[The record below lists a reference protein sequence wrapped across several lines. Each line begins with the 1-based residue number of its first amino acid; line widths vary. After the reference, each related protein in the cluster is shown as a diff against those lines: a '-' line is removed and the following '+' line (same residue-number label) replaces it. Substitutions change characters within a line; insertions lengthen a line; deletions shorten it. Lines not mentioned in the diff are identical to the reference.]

1 MKKQQQFLRNIS
13 YTLDIIIILI
23 AYLIAKKFN
32 YNIDLQYFSY
42 PFFFLSI
49 ILWFI
54 MSIFSKIYFEK
65 RSNKFAEEMVQMI
78 YHAILFIV
86 SLSSVL
92 FFLNLNHKFPSKFVL
107 VFANILTFLAILSKY
122 AIRKKIHAYLNKGI
136 FYDHVLL
143 VGSTKAAEEFIDAV
157 KKYYYYGYKCIGY
170 IDDQDQLKKE
180 CTYLGNLNDLHTIL
194 RTTEIDEVFI
204 ALPTGENEKIQNCIA
219 ICDGLNV
226 KVRILPNLSEFTSS
240 SIYIN
245 NIGLLPVVNVGDLPL
260 DKRENRLLKRI
271 FDIVFSLLFFI
282 LLGSFI
288 FPLLA
293 IIIKLS
299 SKGPIFF
306 KQERWGLN
314 NKRITCYKFRSMYK
328 ESSEIDEEGNF
339 QQAFKDDPRITL
351 IGKIL
356 RKTNMD
362 ELPQFWNV
370 LIGNMS
376 VVGPR
381 PHPTQLNIQSMELV
395 DNYMLRHM
403 VIPGITG
410 LAQVNGCRGETRTTE
425 DMQKRV
431 NFDLYYIQRW
441 NFWLD
446 LQIIIQTVINIFRG
460 DQNAY

>member
-13 YTLDIIIILI
+13 YTLDIIIILV
-23 AYLIAKKFN
+23 AYLIAKFFSYK
-32 YNIDLQYFSY
+32 IDLQYFSY

-49 ILWFI
+49 VLWFV
-54 MSIFSKIYFEK
+54 MSVFSKIYFEK

-78 YHAILFIV
+78 YHSILFIV

-136 FYDHVLL
+136 FYDYVLL

-157 KKYYYYGYKCIGY
+157 KKYYYYGYECIGY
-170 IDDQDQLKKE
+170 IDEQDQLKKE
-180 CTYLGNLNDLHTIL
+180 CAYLGKLNDLHTIL
-194 RTTEIDEVFI
+194 RTKEIDEVFI

-219 ICDGLNV
+219 ICDGLNI

-260 DKRENRLLKRI
+260 DKRENRLLKRS
-271 FDIVFSLLFFI
+271 FDIVFSLLFFVF
-282 LLGSFI
+282 LGSFI
-288 FPLLA
+288 FPFLA
-293 IIIKLS
+293 IIIKLT

-314 NKRITCYKFRSMYK
+314 NKRITCYKFRSMHK
-328 ESSEIDEEGNF
+328 ESSDIDEEGNF

-381 PHPTQLNIQSMELV
+381 PHPTRLNIQSMELV

-410 LAQVNGCRGETRTTE
+410 LAQVNGCRGETRTTA

-446 LQIIIQTVINIFRG
+446 LQIIIQTIINIFRG

>member
-13 YTLDIIIILI
+13 YTLDIIIILT
-23 AYLIAKKFN
+23 AYLVAKKFS

-42 PFFFLSI
+42 PFFFLYI
-49 ILWFI
+49 VLWFT

-78 YHAILFIV
+78 YHSILFIV

-170 IDDQDQLKKE
+170 IDEQDKLKKE
-180 CTYLGNLNDLHTIL
+180 CAYLGNLNDLHTIL

-240 SIYIN
+240 SVYIN

-260 DKRENRLLKRI
+260 DKRENRTLKRV

-282 LLGSFI
+282 FLGSFI

-328 ESSEIDEEGNF
+328 ESSDIDEDGNF
-339 QQAFKDDPRITL
+339 QQAQKDDPRITL

-370 LIGNMS
+370 LMGNMS

>member
-23 AYLIAKKFN
+23 AYLIAKKFS

-49 ILWFI
+49 VLWFV

-78 YHAILFIV
+78 YHSILFIV

-143 VGSTKAAEEFIDAV
+143 VGSTKAAEEFIEAV

-180 CTYLGNLNDLHTIL
+180 CAYLGNLNDLHTIL
-194 RTTEIDEVFI
+194 RTTQIDEVFI

-219 ICDGLNV
+219 ICDGLNI

-240 SIYIN
+240 SVYIN

-260 DKRENRLLKRI
+260 DKKENRILKRS
-271 FDIVFSLLFFI
+271 FDIVFSLLFFL

-328 ESSEIDEEGNF
+328 ESSDIDEDGNF

>member
-13 YTLDIIIILI
+13 YTLDIIVILI
-23 AYLIAKKFN
+23 AYLIAKKFR
-32 YNIDLQYFSY
+32 YSIDLQYFSY

-49 ILWFI
+49 ILWFT

-78 YHAILFIV
+78 YHSILFIV

-107 VFANILTFLAILSKY
+107 VFANILTFLAVLSKY

-136 FYDHVLL
+136 FYDQVLL

-170 IDDQDQLKKE
+170 IDEEDKLKKE
-180 CTYLGNLNDLHTIL
+180 CAYLGTLNDLHTIL

-204 ALPTGENEKIQNCIA
+204 ALPTSENEKIQNCIA
-219 ICDGLNV
+219 ICDGLNI

-260 DKRENRLLKRI
+260 DKSENRILKRS

-282 LLGSFI
+282 LLGIFI

-328 ESSEIDEEGNF
+328 ESSDIDEEGNF

-381 PHPTQLNIQSMELV
+381 PHPTQLNIESMELV

>member
-23 AYLIAKKFN
+23 AYLIAKKFS

-42 PFFFLSI
+42 PFFSLSI
-49 ILWFI
+49 VLWFI

-78 YHAILFIV
+78 YHSILFIV

-219 ICDGLNV
+219 ICDGLNI

-240 SIYIN
+240 SVYIN

-271 FDIVFSLLFFI
+271 FDIIFSMLFFI
-282 LLGSFI
+282 FLGSFI

-328 ESSEIDEEGNF
+328 ESSDIDEEGNF

>member
-23 AYLIAKKFN
+23 AYLVAKKFS

-49 ILWFI
+49 VLWFI

-78 YHAILFIV
+78 YHSILFIV

-136 FYDHVLL
+136 FYDQVLL

-180 CTYLGNLNDLHTIL
+180 CSYLGNLNDLHTIL
-194 RTTEIDEVFI
+194 RTTQIDEVFI

-219 ICDGLNV
+219 ICDGLNI

-240 SIYIN
+240 SVYIN

-260 DKRENRLLKRI
+260 DKRENRTLKRV

-282 LLGSFI
+282 FLGSFL

-328 ESSEIDEEGNF
+328 ESSDIDEDGNF

-370 LIGNMS
+370 LMGNMS

>member
-32 YNIDLQYFSY
+32 YIIDLQYFSY

-49 ILWFI
+49 VLWFV

-78 YHAILFIV
+78 YHSILFIV

-143 VGSTKAAEEFIDAV
+143 VGSAKAAEEFIDAV

-170 IDDQDQLKKE
+170 IDELDQLKKE
-180 CTYLGNLNDLHTIL
+180 CAYLGNLNDLHTIL

-260 DKRENRLLKRI
+260 DKRENRLLKRS

-306 KQERWGLN
+306 VQKRTGKDNKTFHCIKFRTMKLN
-314 NKRITCYKFRSMYK
+314 KEADTQQAITNDLRITR
-328 ESSEIDEEGNF
+328 
-339 QQAFKDDPRITL
+339 L
-351 IGKIL
+351 GKIL
-356 RKTNMD
+356 RLTHID
-362 ELPQFWNV
+362 ELPQLLNV
-370 LIGNMS
+370 LMGTMS
-376 VVGPR
+376 IVGPR
-381 PHPTQLNIQSMELV
+381 PHMLYHTEVYSKAYTYYL
-395 DNYMLRHM
+395 LRHESK
-403 VIPGITG
+403 PGMTGMAQIKGYLGEIITPRD
-410 LAQVNGCRGETRTTE
+410 LK
-425 DMQKRV
+425 KRV
-431 NFDLYYIQRW
+431 LWDIYYNKNASIR
-441 NFWLD
+441 LD
-446 LQIIIQTVINIFRG
+446 IYIAFTTLQQIIHKLIK
-460 DQNAY
+460 

>member
-23 AYLIAKKFN
+23 AYLVAKKFN

-49 ILWFI
+49 VLWFV
-54 MSIFSKIYFEK
+54 MSVFSKIYFEK

-78 YHAILFIV
+78 YHSILFIV

-143 VGSTKAAEEFIDAV
+143 IGSTKAAEEFIDAV

-180 CTYLGNLNDLHTIL
+180 CAYLGNLNDLHTIL
-194 RTTEIDEVFI
+194 RTKEIDEVFI

-219 ICDGLNV
+219 ICDGLNI

-240 SIYIN
+240 SVYIN

-260 DKRENRLLKRI
+260 DKRENRLLKRS
-271 FDIVFSLLFFI
+271 FDIIFSLLFFI

>member
-13 YTLDIIIILI
+13 YTLDIIVILI

-32 YNIDLQYFSY
+32 YTVDLQYFSY

-49 ILWFI
+49 ILWFV

-78 YHAILFIV
+78 YHSILFIV

-136 FYDHVLL
+136 FYDQVLL

-170 IDDQDQLKKE
+170 IDEHDQLKKE
-180 CTYLGNLNDLHTIL
+180 CPYLGNLNDLNTIL

-204 ALPTGENEKIQNCIA
+204 ALPTNENEKIQNCIA

-240 SIYIN
+240 SVYIN

-260 DKRENRLLKRI
+260 DKKENRILKRT
-271 FDIVFSLLFFI
+271 FDIIFSLLFFI
-282 LLGSFI
+282 FLGI
-288 FPLLA
+288 YLFPLLA

-299 SKGPIFF
+299 SKGPVLF

-328 ESSEIDEEGNF
+328 ESSDIDDEGNY
-339 QQAFKDDPRITL
+339 QQAHKNDPRITL

-410 LAQVNGCRGETRTTE
+410 LAQVNGCRGETKTTQ

>member
-1 MKKQQQFLRNIS
+1 M
-13 YTLDIIIILI
+13 
-23 AYLIAKKFN
+23 AKKFS

-42 PFFFLSI
+42 PFFFLSVV
-49 ILWFI
+49 LWFV

-78 YHAILFIV
+78 YHSILFIV

-136 FYDHVLL
+136 FYDQVLL

-170 IDDQDQLKKE
+170 IDDQDKLKKE
-180 CTYLGNLNDLHTIL
+180 CAYLGNLNDLHTIL
-194 RTTEIDEVFI
+194 RTTQIDEVFI

-219 ICDGLNV
+219 ICDGLYV

-240 SIYIN
+240 SVYIN

-260 DKRENRLLKRI
+260 DKRENRLLKRS

-288 FPLLA
+288 FPLLS

-299 SKGPIFF
+299 SKGPVFF

-328 ESSEIDEEGNF
+328 ESSDIDEEGNF

-410 LAQVNGCRGETRTTE
+410 LAQVNGCRGETKTTE

>member
-23 AYLIAKKFN
+23 AYLIAKKFS

-49 ILWFI
+49 VLWFV
-54 MSIFSKIYFEK
+54 MSVFSKIYFEK
-65 RSNKFAEEMVQMI
+65 RSNKFAEELVQMI
-78 YHAILFIV
+78 YHSILFIV
-86 SLSSVL
+86 SLSSLL

-136 FYDHVLL
+136 FYDQVLL

-219 ICDGLNV
+219 ICDGLNI
-226 KVRILPNLSEFTSS
+226 KVRILPNLSEFTST

-260 DKRENRLLKRI
+260 DKRENKLLKRI

-328 ESSEIDEEGNF
+328 ESSDLDDEGNF

>member
-23 AYLIAKKFN
+23 AYLIAKKFS

-49 ILWFI
+49 VLWFI

-78 YHAILFIV
+78 YHSILFIV
-86 SLSSVL
+86 GLSSVL
-92 FFLNLNHKFPSKFVL
+92 FFLKLNQKFPSKFVL

-204 ALPTGENEKIQNCIA
+204 ALPTNENEKIQNCIA
-219 ICDGLNV
+219 ICDGLNI

-240 SIYIN
+240 SVYIN

-260 DKRENRLLKRI
+260 DKKENRILKRS

-282 LLGSFI
+282 FLGSFI
-288 FPLLA
+288 FPILA

-314 NKRITCYKFRSMYK
+314 NKRMICYKFRSMYK
-328 ESSEIDEEGNF
+328 ESSDFDEEGNF
-339 QQAFKDDPRITL
+339 QQAQKNDPRTTL

-370 LIGNMS
+370 LKGNMS

-381 PHPTQLNIQSMELV
+381 PHPTQLNIESMELV

-446 LQIIIQTVINIFRG
+446 LQIIIQTIINIFRG

>member
-13 YTLDIIIILI
+13 YTLDIIVILI
-23 AYLIAKKFN
+23 AYLIAKKFS
-32 YNIDLQYFSY
+32 YNVDLQYFSY

-78 YHAILFIV
+78 YHSILFIV

-136 FYDHVLL
+136 FYDKVLL
-143 VGSTKAAEEFIDAV
+143 IGSTKAAEEFIDAV

-180 CTYLGNLNDLHTIL
+180 CPYLGSLNNLNTIL
-194 RTTEIDEVFI
+194 STTEIDEVFI
-204 ALPTGENEKIQNCIA
+204 ALPTNENEKIQNCIA
-219 ICDGLNV
+219 ICDSLNV

-240 SIYIN
+240 SVYIN

-260 DKRENRLLKRI
+260 DKKENRILKRT
-271 FDIVFSLLFFI
+271 FDIIFSLLFFI
-282 LLGSFI
+282 FLGI
-288 FPLLA
+288 YMFPLLA

-299 SKGPIFF
+299 SKGPVLF

-328 ESSEIDEEGNF
+328 ESSDLDGEGNF
-339 QQAFKDDPRITL
+339 QQAQKNDPRITL

-410 LAQVNGCRGETRTTE
+410 LAQVNGCRGETKTTE

>member
-23 AYLIAKKFN
+23 AYLVAKKFN

-49 ILWFI
+49 VLWFV
-54 MSIFSKIYFEK
+54 MSVFSKIYFEK

-143 VGSTKAAEEFIDAV
+143 VGSAKAAEEFIDAV

-170 IDDQDQLKKE
+170 IDDQDKLKKE
-180 CTYLGNLNDLHTIL
+180 CAYLGNLNDLHTIL
-194 RTTEIDEVFI
+194 RTTQIDEVFI
-204 ALPTGENEKIQNCIA
+204 ALPTGDNEKIQNCIA

-260 DKRENRLLKRI
+260 DKRENRLLKRS

-288 FPLLA
+288 FPLIA

-328 ESSEIDEEGNF
+328 ESSDIDEDGNF

>member
-1 MKKQQQFLRNIS
+1 
-13 YTLDIIIILI
+13 
-23 AYLIAKKFN
+23 
-32 YNIDLQYFSY
+32 
-42 PFFFLSI
+42 
-49 ILWFI
+49 
-54 MSIFSKIYFEK
+54 
-65 RSNKFAEEMVQMI
+65 MVQMI
-78 YHAILFIV
+78 YHSILFIV

-136 FYDHVLL
+136 FYDQVLL

-170 IDDQDQLKKE
+170 IDDQNQLKKE

-240 SIYIN
+240 SVYIN

-260 DKRENRLLKRI
+260 DKRENRLLKRS
-271 FDIVFSLLFFI
+271 FDIIFSLLFFV

-328 ESSEIDEEGNF
+328 ESSDIDEDGNF
-339 QQAFKDDPRITL
+339 QQAHKNDPRITL

>member
-1 MKKQQQFLRNIS
+1 
-13 YTLDIIIILI
+13 
-23 AYLIAKKFN
+23 
-32 YNIDLQYFSY
+32 
-42 PFFFLSI
+42 
-49 ILWFI
+49 
-54 MSIFSKIYFEK
+54 
-65 RSNKFAEEMVQMI
+65 MVQMI
-78 YHAILFIV
+78 YHSILFIV

-136 FYDHVLL
+136 FYDQVLL

-219 ICDGLNV
+219 ICDGLNI

-240 SIYIN
+240 SVYIN

-260 DKRENRLLKRI
+260 DKKENRLLKRS

-328 ESSEIDEEGNF
+328 ESNDLDEDGNF
-339 QQAFKDDPRITL
+339 QQAFKNDPRITL

-381 PHPTQLNIQSMELV
+381 PHPIQLNIQSMKLV

>member
-13 YTLDIIIILI
+13 YTLDIFIILI
-23 AYLIAKKFN
+23 AYLVAKKFS

-49 ILWFI
+49 VLWFI

-78 YHAILFIV
+78 YHSILFIV

-170 IDDQDQLKKE
+170 IDDQDQLKKD
-180 CTYLGNLNDLHTIL
+180 CAYLGNLNDLHTIL
-194 RTTEIDEVFI
+194 RTKEIDEVFI

-219 ICDGLNV
+219 ICDGLNI

-240 SIYIN
+240 SVYIN

-260 DKRENRLLKRI
+260 DKKENRILKRS

-328 ESSEIDEEGNF
+328 ESSDLDEDGNF
-339 QQAFKDDPRITL
+339 QQAQKDDPRITL

>member
-23 AYLIAKKFN
+23 SYLIAKKFS

-49 ILWFI
+49 VLWFI
-54 MSIFSKIYFEK
+54 MSIFSKIYYEK

-170 IDDQDQLKKE
+170 IDDQNQLKKE

-219 ICDGLNV
+219 ICDGLNI

-240 SIYIN
+240 SVYIN

-271 FDIVFSLLFFI
+271 FDIIFSLLFFI

-293 IIIKLS
+293 IIIKIS

-381 PHPTQLNIQSMELV
+381 PHPTKLNIQSMEIV

>member
-13 YTLDIIIILI
+13 YTLDIIVILV
-23 AYLIAKKFN
+23 AYLIAKKFR

-49 ILWFI
+49 VLWFV
-54 MSIFSKIYFEK
+54 MSVFSKIYFEK

-78 YHAILFIV
+78 YHSILFIV

-143 VGSTKAAEEFIDAV
+143 VGSTKAAEEFVDAV

-170 IDDQDQLKKE
+170 IDEQDQLKKE

-204 ALPTGENEKIQNCIA
+204 ALPTNENEKIQNCIA
-219 ICDGLNV
+219 LCDGFNI

-240 SIYIN
+240 SVYIN

-260 DKRENRLLKRI
+260 DKKENRILKRS
-271 FDIVFSLLFFI
+271 FDVVFSLLFFI
-282 LLGSFI
+282 LLGSFL

-328 ESSEIDEEGNF
+328 ESSDIDEEGNYL
-339 QQAFKDDPRITL
+339 QAHKNDPRITL

-370 LIGNMS
+370 LMGNMS

-381 PHPTQLNIQSMELV
+381 PHPTQLNIESMELV

-410 LAQVNGCRGETRTTE
+410 LAQVNGCRGETKTTE

>member
-23 AYLIAKKFN
+23 AYLIAKKFS

-49 ILWFI
+49 VLWFV
-54 MSIFSKIYFEK
+54 MSVFSKIYFEK

-78 YHAILFIV
+78 YHSILFIV

-107 VFANILTFLAILSKY
+107 VFANILTFLTILSKY

-136 FYDHVLL
+136 FYDQVLL

-170 IDDQDQLKKE
+170 IDELDQLKKE
-180 CTYLGNLNDLHTIL
+180 CAYLGNLNDLHTIL
-194 RTTEIDEVFI
+194 RTKEIDEVFI

-219 ICDGLNV
+219 ICDGLNI

-260 DKRENRLLKRI
+260 DKRENRLLKRS
-271 FDIVFSLLFFI
+271 FDIIFSLLFFI

-288 FPLLA
+288 FPILA

-328 ESSEIDEEGNF
+328 ESSDIDDEGNF
-339 QQAFKDDPRITL
+339 QQAFKNDPRITL

-370 LIGNMS
+370 LMGNMS

>member
-23 AYLIAKKFN
+23 AYLIAKKFS

-49 ILWFI
+49 VLWFV
-54 MSIFSKIYFEK
+54 MSVFSKIYFEK

-78 YHAILFIV
+78 YHSILFIV
-86 SLSSVL
+86 SLSSLL

-136 FYDHVLL
+136 FYDQVLL

-170 IDDQDQLKKE
+170 IDDEDQLKKE

-194 RTTEIDEVFI
+194 RTTQIDEVFI

-219 ICDGLNV
+219 ICDGLNI

-240 SIYIN
+240 SVYIN

-271 FDIVFSLLFFI
+271 FDVIFSLLFFI
-282 LLGSFI
+282 FLGSFI

-328 ESSEIDEEGNF
+328 ESSDIDEDGNF

>member
-1 MKKQQQFLRNIS
+1 
-13 YTLDIIIILI
+13 
-23 AYLIAKKFN
+23 
-32 YNIDLQYFSY
+32 
-42 PFFFLSI
+42 
-49 ILWFI
+49 
-54 MSIFSKIYFEK
+54 
-65 RSNKFAEEMVQMI
+65 MVQMI
-78 YHAILFIV
+78 YHSILFVV

-107 VFANILTFLAILSKY
+107 IFVNILSLLAILSKY

-136 FYDHVLL
+136 FYDQVLL
-143 VGSTKAAEEFIDAV
+143 VGSTKAAEEFVDAV

-170 IDDQDQLKKE
+170 IDEQDNLKKE

-204 ALPTGENEKIQNCIA
+204 ALPTSENEKIQNCIS
-219 ICDGLNV
+219 ICDGLNI
-226 KVRILPNLSEFTSS
+226 KIRILPNLSEFTSS

-245 NIGLLPVVNVGDLPL
+245 NIGLLPVVNVGELPL
-260 DKRENRLLKRI
+260 DKKENRILKRS
-271 FDIVFSLLFFI
+271 FDIIFSLLFFI

-328 ESSEIDEEGNF
+328 ESSDIDEEGNF

-351 IGKIL
+351 IGRIL

-381 PHPTQLNIQSMELV
+381 PHPTQLNIESMELV

>member
-13 YTLDIIIILI
+13 YTLDIIVILI

-32 YNIDLQYFSY
+32 YIIDLQHFSY

-54 MSIFSKIYFEK
+54 MSVFSKIYFEK

-78 YHAILFIV
+78 YHSILFIV

-136 FYDHVLL
+136 FYDQVLL

-157 KKYYYYGYKCIGY
+157 KRYYYYGYKCIGY

-180 CTYLGNLNDLHTIL
+180 CAYLGNLNDLNTIL
-194 RTTEIDEVFI
+194 RTSEIDEVFI
-204 ALPTGENEKIQNCIA
+204 ALPTNENEKIQNCIA
-219 ICDGLNV
+219 ICDGLNI

-260 DKRENRLLKRI
+260 DKKENRILKRT
-271 FDIVFSLLFFI
+271 FDIIFSILFFI
-282 LLGSFI
+282 FIGSFI

-293 IIIKLS
+293 LIIKLS
-299 SKGPIFF
+299 SRGPVFF

-314 NKRITCYKFRSMYK
+314 NKRIVCYKFRSMYK
-328 ESSEIDEEGNF
+328 ESSDIDDDGNF
-339 QQAFKDDPRITL
+339 QQAQKNDPRITL
-351 IGKIL
+351 VGKIL

-370 LIGNMS
+370 LMGNMS

-410 LAQVNGCRGETRTTE
+410 LAQVNGCRGETKTTE